1 NEHYETVEVATLI
14 ERYEKEQNF
23 EEAITQLDKITAS
36 TSKDT
41 TSADEILEIAHFI
54 GDLNGVINHKGWTT
68 LSIGLWNTAQ
78 AQGID
83 DNIII
88 EALSILD
95 GNRQNERYYLD
106 FKKSLTDTTSQ
117 ATARTLYKIASEKGY
132 KFKRKEQ
139 PKTKE
144 IHELENAE
152 KPIMIEQYI
161 GKEQYLKLLLN
172 DDKRILLVSET
183 GTGKTRSAI
192 EASKELNKQNKKSF
206 VYIALPVI
214 ALSEQTERLYDTNTA
229 IIGTNKVNTKQEVN
243 KAINNDTR
251 LLIGTYNKAQEVC
264 NYLNGYDITI
274 IIDESHKE
282 ATDYSYR
289 RKAINTLFNLADDER
304 VCKFI
309 GMTGTPSE
317 INHSAYDSIVT
328 FKLKEPKVLAD
339 KLQFLDYYKATH
351 FEDITARIIEQE
363 LARGKKILAI
373 VDNKNRIKNIAQ
385 ALRTKNKKV
394 ATISSDEEL
403 QNNPTYKQIL
413 ENEKFDDK
421 TDVILSTRVLVD
433 GINIQN
439 TKDYVLIIAPN
450 HSMGANFYNLDLIR
464 QASNRF
470 RNQYEK
476 IIVPLFV
483 LSEIDEKKDH
493 ERASDRPFNL
503 EYRYQSLMKSANV
516 VKAVSE
522 SEFKK
527 NIQYFTP
534 SIAEKLAGLFRPNE
548 AKDFNFELAYK
559 QKRLAEH
566 GLSHDE
572 QLLTELTELESKMF
586 EIDERHIR
594 TQAIEDKEKYY
605 SLYPYAFRKAIAKSV
620 EVLEV
625 ESVPEQTYFL
635 NSDSDLTKILEKIGL
650 ESVEDD
656 KEKRDY
662 LREV

>member
-1 NEHYETVEVATLI
+1 
-14 ERYEKEQNF
+14 
-23 EEAITQLDKITAS
+23 
-36 TSKDT
+36 
-41 TSADEILEIAHFI
+41 
-54 GDLNGVINHKGWTT
+54 
-68 LSIGLWNTAQ
+68 
-78 AQGID
+78 
-83 DNIII
+83 
-88 EALSILD
+88 
-95 GNRQNERYYLD
+95 
-106 FKKSLTDTTSQ
+106 
-117 ATARTLYKIASEKGY
+117 
-132 KFKRKEQ
+132 
-139 PKTKE
+139 
-144 IHELENAE
+144 
-152 KPIMIEQYI
+152 
-161 GKEQYLKLLLN
+161 
-172 DDKRILLVSET
+172 
-183 GTGKTRSAI
+183 
-192 EASKELNKQNKKSF
+192 
-206 VYIALPVI
+206 
-214 ALSEQTERLYDTNTA
+214 
-229 IIGTNKVNTKQEVN
+229 
-243 KAINNDTR
+243 
-251 LLIGTYNKAQEVC
+251 
-264 NYLNGYDITI
+264 
-274 IIDESHKE
+274 
-282 ATDYSYR
+282 
-289 RKAINTLFNLADDER
+289 
-304 VCKFI
+304 
-309 GMTGTPSE
+309 
-317 INHSAYDSIVT
+317 
-328 FKLKEPKVLAD
+328 
-339 KLQFLDYYKATH
+339 
-351 FEDITARIIEQE
+351 
-363 LARGKKILAI
+363 
-373 VDNKNRIKNIAQ
+373 IAQ

-534 SIAEKLAGLFRPNE
+534 SIAEKLAGLFRPDE

-662 LREV
+662 LREVLQEQIYSKIQQEYFIERSINKSHTELQVLKETMNSVQYRTLRNVVTFLDYEQALDDYKYVTRPAEVNQLRKQFEAISEFTILKGFQEKQNQIQVTMKVFEILNEKLNEKPFTSVDERDDYIAKLAKEFKIKRYTIAKRQKIFDQVFKKYFITGESKSTTVGKERKSKRLNKYRMIDFAHMAHQREKSEKEIIEMYRSYRYSKKRL